1 MNLDTTIENR
11 LLQEQ
16 NGMQTELVLKI
27 IAKIRKEILHFY
39 IQILLTLQVEHSC
52 NTKQEALRRTYSL
65 MIRSAISECDVL
77 TKIKI
82 KTRLELL
89 YENSN
94 QDGKLTKE

>member
-16 NGMQTELVLKI
+16 KGMQTELVLKI
-27 IAKIRKEILHFY
+27 IAKIRHFY

-65 MIRSAISECDVL
+65 MIRSAILECDVL